1 MFREI
6 KFKQLVPGKK
16 YLIKYE
22 LDDTSYNVG
31 IYKGDKGFYNEFEN
45 VNKYTLI
52 DGTFVK
58 EPVIK
63 TYFIRRVYYDYISQK
78 ANIQNAMEKRALV
91 QLLANIGVHH
101 FDW

>member
-6 KFKQLVPGKK
+6 KFNQLVHGKK

-31 IYKGDKGFYNEFEN
+31 IYKCDNGFYNVFEN
-45 VNKYTLI
+45 VHKYDLI
-52 DGTFVK
+52 DGVFIQK
-58 EPVIK
+58 PALK
-63 TYFIRRVYYDYISQK
+63 NYFIRRVYYEYVSQIEK
-78 ANIQNAMEKRALV
+78 IQCSMEKRALAKV
-91 QLLANIGVHH
+91 LQTIGIEH